1 MHKLTRIMRKLTL
14 ILFLVPSL
22 LFAQTSLEMNVL
34 KALNEY
40 RKSKSLTILPYDSIA
55 SAASRHHS
63 NWACKANKGGHI
75 ENVDV
80 TNFLELPLMED
91 RSKYFKVNMFGEIVT
106 GVSTE
111 KFVGFFSEEEIAKQ
125 AIKNF
130 AGSPGHDAAMRM
142 EIREG
147 DLVKVAI
154 GVARCNGGIAYVT
167 INFTEP

>member
-1 MHKLTRIMRKLTL
+1 MTIAVRKLTL
-14 ILFLVPSL
+14 IIFLLPSL
-22 LFAQTSLEMNVL
+22 LLAQTSLEMSVL

-80 TNFLELPLMED
+80 ANFLELPLMED
-91 RSKYFKVNMFGEIVT
+91 RNKYFKVNMFCEIVT

-111 KFVGFFSEEEIAKQ
+111 KFSGFFTEEEIAKQ

-130 AGSPGHDAAMRM
+130 AGSPAGHDAAMRM
-142 EIREG
+142 EIRDG
-147 DLVKVAI
+147 DLVKGAI
-154 GVARCNGGIAYVT
+154 GVSRCNGGIAYVT

>member
-1 MHKLTRIMRKLTL
+1 MRKLTV
-14 ILFLVPSL
+14 ITFFVPSL
-22 LFAQTSLEMNVL
+22 LFAQTPLEMNVL

-40 RKSKSLTILPYDSIA
+40 GKSKSLTILPYDSIA

-80 TNFLELPLMED
+80 TNFLELPEMED
-91 RSKYFKVNMFGEIVT
+91 RNRFYKVNMFCEIVT

-111 KFVGFFSEEEIAKQ
+111 KFVGVFSEEEIAKQ
-125 AIKNF
+125 AILSF
-130 AGSPGHDAAMRM
+130 AGSPAGHDAAMRM

>member
-1 MHKLTRIMRKLTL
+1 M
-14 ILFLVPSL
+14 VPSL
-22 LFAQTSLEMNVL
+22 LLAQTSLEMNVL

-80 TNFLELPLMED
+80 PNFLELPQMED
-91 RSKYFKVNMFGEIVT
+91 RSKYFKVNMFCEIVT

-111 KFVGFFSEEEIAKQ
+111 KFIGFFTEEEIAKQ

-130 AGSPGHDAAMRM
+130 AGSPKGHDAAMRM
-142 EIREG
+142 KIREG

-154 GVARCNGGIAYVT
+154 GVARCSGGIAYVT
-167 INFTEP
+167 MNFTEP

>member
-1 MHKLTRIMRKLTL
+1 MTIAMRKLTL
-14 ILFLVPSL
+14 IIFLVPSL
-22 LFAQTSLEMNVL
+22 LLAQTSLEMNVL

-80 TNFLELPLMED
+80 PNFLELPQMED
-91 RSKYFKVNMFGEIVT
+91 RSKYFKVNMFCEIFT

-111 KFVGFFSEEEIAKQ
+111 KFS
-125 AIKNF
+125 
-130 AGSPGHDAAMRM
+130 
-142 EIREG
+142 
-147 DLVKVAI
+147 
-154 GVARCNGGIAYVT
+154 Y
-167 INFTEP
+167 